1 MEQNRQLS
9 QQQSQQQSQLSAVA
23 RPTGSQAIDRAAG
36 LLCQVVDASDSV
48 TFTELARS
56 SGLAKSTTSR
66 ILSALERNGLV
77 RREPGGAFR
86 PGDAFVRYALRS
98 NTETDLA
105 GLARPYLERLGE
117 LTRETINLGVVH
129 GAMVEQIAQIDS
141 HYVLGGT
148 NWLGRAEPLH
158 CTALGKVLVAFGAAE
173 LPPGRLLRLAP
184 KTVTRRSV
192 LEAELAEVRRRGY
205 ALADEELEPGLVAV
219 AAPVRREGRAASAA
233 VSVSGPSTRL
243 GPTRL
248 AEIAAQCMAAAD
260 ALSAALDHRPQK
272 KGAA

>member
-1 MEQNRQLS
+1 ME
-9 QQQSQQQSQLSAVA
+9 QSQLSAAA

-36 LLCQVVDASDSV
+36 LLSLVVDASDSV
-48 TFTELARS
+48 TFTELAKS

-66 ILSALERNGLV
+66 ILLALERNGLV

-105 GLARPYLERLGE
+105 RLARPYLERLGE

-148 NWLGRAEPLH
+148 NWLGRSEPLH

-192 LEAELAEVRRRGY
+192 LETELAEARRRGY

-219 AAPVRREGRAASAA
+219 AAPVRGEGRAASAA

-248 AEIAAQCMAAAD
+248 TEVAAQCMAAAE
-260 ALSAALDHRPQK
+260 ALSAALGHRPQR